1 MYNYPVIEMVTHF
14 LTIGDTMEYS
24 EAVQVVKKVG
34 NDDLLAGMEH
44 IKMMIDLVN
53 DETSSLIFKP
63 VPRKYLQAY
72 NIVWK
77 GMNKLFNG

>member
-1 MYNYPVIEMVTHF
+1 
-14 LTIGDTMEYS
+14 ME
-24 EAVQVVKKVG
+24 
-34 NDDLLAGMEH
+34 L
-44 IKMMIDLVN
+44 IKTMIDLVN
-53 DETSSLIFKP
+53 DETSPLIFKP